1 MIYKKFGRTE
11 IEVSLLGFGC
21 WGIGKSLW
29 IGAED
34 TESKKALHRAID
46 EGVNFFDTALVYGD
60 GHSESLVGEVEKESG
75 KTMFIA
81 TKVPSMKM
89 EWPAKDESTLQ
100 DSFPT
105 AYIIKTTEQSLR
117 NLKRD
122 YVDVQQ
128 FHVWNDK
135 WANQDEWKEAVYR
148 LKKDGKVRNFGISIN
163 DHQPWNGIE
172 AAKTGLIDS
181 FQVIFNIFD
190 QSPTDELLPFCAEN
204 NIAVIVRV
212 PFDEGALTGMI
223 NPETTF
229 PEGDFRNYYFRR
241 ERKAEVQMRVA
252 EIQKDI
258 QHETS
263 TIAEAALR
271 YLVSFNEVTTII
283 PGMRSEKNLLANI
296 NSILKGGLSPE
307 LLEKLKSHRWEK
319 NYYK

>member
-89 EWPAKDESTLQ
+89 EWPAKDESTLLE
-100 DSFPT
+100 SFPT
-105 AYIIKTTEQSLR
+105 DYIIKTTEHSLR

-148 LKKDGKVRNFGISIN
+148 LKKEGKVRYFGISIN

-307 LLEKLKSHRWEK
+307 LLEQLKSHRWEK